1 MTFYLNFIFYSLDT
15 PEVAQAKVEHAR
27 AFELAAAAAAVQPE
41 RRKKRG
47 LTYTYPALA
56 APALGYNTLGYSSI
70 VGAPAVAYTSPLA
83 YHTGAVAVASHP
95 VAYAAAPAVYTTGPV
110 LRQATLTKVV
120 NTPGHAVSYR
130 VD

>member
-1 MTFYLNFIFYSLDT
+1 MTFYFISISTDT

-95 VAYAAAPAVYTTGPV
+95 IAYAAAPAVYTTGH
-110 LRQATLTKVV
+110 LRAATLTKVV
-120 NTPGHAVSYR
+120 NNPGHAVSYR